1 MNISNK
7 ELELLLG
14 IEKYL
19 WNDVYNDE
27 KGFSLYLQ
35 LYQLNEKLVK
45 AKELRNKKA
54 KNRVAMKRQDNK
66 MYARSKKEIL
76 QHEKAIKRN
85 KER

>member
-7 ELELLLG
+7 ELELLLE
-14 IEKYL
+14 IEKHL
-19 WNDVYNDE
+19 WDDE

-54 KNRVAMKRQDNK
+54 KNRVAMKRKDNK